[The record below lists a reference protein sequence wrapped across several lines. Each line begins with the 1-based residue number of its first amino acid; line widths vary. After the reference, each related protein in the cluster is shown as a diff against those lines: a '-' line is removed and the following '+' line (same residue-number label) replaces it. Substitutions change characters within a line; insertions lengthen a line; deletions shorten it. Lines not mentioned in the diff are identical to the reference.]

1 VLGGAKVKKAALALA
16 VLLVIFIS
24 SVVEAEF
31 DNFVAANPYPYT
43 NCNSSFVTVSVV
55 SPESKT
61 YDTNTILLNITA
73 GAYPGVW
80 FLEYRLDGAEYM
92 EIALGH
98 PLAHILT
105 ESILIEQ
112 LPKGPHTIEV
122 KASAMANDED
132 GLVIAYS
139 KVYFTITKN
148 LEPTSEPTP
157 TLPNFGPTS
166 PPSQE
171 TALTQEQ
178 LVALGLAATVALLAV
193 GLGLPVYLVKRK

>member
-24 SVVEAEF
+24 SVAEAEF

-43 NCNSSFVTVSVV
+43 NCTSSFVTVSVV
-55 SPESKT
+55 SPENKT

-80 FLEYRLDGAEYM
+80 FLEYSLDGAEYM

-178 LVALGLAATVALLAV
+178 LVALGLAATVAVLAV
-193 GLGLPVYLVKRK
+193 GLGLLVYLVKRK